1 MKQVM
6 LTGSGG
12 QGMILAGIILAKA
25 GILDGLHVTQTQ
37 SYGPEARGGASRAEV
52 ILDEEPVDYPKVVQ
66 ADVIL
71 AMTQEA
77 VDKFHTKLRPGGV
90 LLVDPMYV
98 QSVPPVDGRVHRV
111 EITRLAREATGRAI
125 TANIVAL
132 GALNQA
138 AGLVTPEALTEA
150 VLDSVPK
157 GTEALNRKALEAGVG
172 AIA

>member
-1 MKQVM
+1 MKEIM

-25 GILDGLHVTQTQ
+25 GIRDGLYVTQTQ

-52 ILDEEPVDYPKVVQ
+52 ILDNEPVDFPKVTK

-77 VDKFHTKLRPGGV
+77 CDKFAGKLKPGGA
-90 LLVDPMYV
+90 LIVDPLHV
-98 QSVPPVDGRVHRV
+98 QTVPEVDGTVHRV
-111 EITRLAREATGRAI
+111 EITRLAKEATGRTI
-125 TANIVAL
+125 TSNIVAI
-132 GALNQA
+132 AAVNKI
-138 AGLVTPEALTEA
+138 AGLVSPAALAEA

-157 GTEALNRKALEAGVG
+157 GTEAVNQKALEAGM
-172 AIA
+172 A